1 MKGINTIEKYSTSCS
16 SEWVPVVNGKCHLR
30 NAKFS
35 RLVCAKEEE
44 ANLMHVM
51 QMKVDLSS
59 IQVAKKDLLNNNC
72 GKVPA
77 LTRMVHTCVYNR
89 TSIF

>member
-1 MKGINTIEKYSTSCS
+1 MSPPKHKVQSL
-16 SEWVPVVNGKCHLR
+16 VR
-30 NAKFS
+30 AK
-35 RLVCAKEEE
+35 KEE
-44 ANLMHVM
+44 ANLVNVM
-51 QMKVDLSS
+51 PEKVDLSS